1 MSMVLREY
9 VWLDGQPLV
18 LAEYTGANS
27 GVYFYL
33 NDHLGTP
40 QQLLN
45 GDTGSVAW
53 QAAYLPFGE
62 AQVQVSAVTNNLR
75 FPGQYYD
82 AETGLHYNWNRYYD
96 PENGRYISLD
106 PIRFEGGLK
115 SDTTRKAGGLDL

>member
-1 MSMVLREY
+1 M
-9 VWLDGQPLV
+9 V

-33 NDHLGTP
+33 NDHLGTA

-45 GDTGSVAW
+45 GDTGAVAW

-106 PIRFEGGLK
+106 PIRFEGGLNLYIQ
-115 SDTTRKAGGLDL
+115 RMNI